1 MTDGSHAS
9 TTVEAMQYQALYRKY
24 RPQRFDEVVGQ
35 DHVTTTLERE
45 VVEAKIAHAYLFT
58 GPRGTGKTT
67 TARLLAK
74 SLNCP
79 NRADDGE
86 PCNNCPSCEGITDG
100 TSLDVIELDA
110 ASHNKVE
117 DVREIRVNVSTVA
130 AAAGARRVYILDEA
144 HMLSRAAGNALLK
157 TLEEPPEH
165 VVFVLATTEPY
176 KLLDTI
182 RSRTQRFDFHP
193 VATETL
199 IEYLG
204 EISTREGFAYDHGAL
219 AAVTAHAGG
228 SVRDAMSLLEQV
240 AALGAGEVTTQ
251 GVERALGLADGESYR
266 RLVEAMVAN
275 DPAAG
280 LTLISDIT
288 RQGADLRRFVSD
300 AIGYLR
306 GIFLAQYAPNIEE
319 VVDAPKETID
329 EWRQIAN
336 TVSSPEVLRAIDELS
351 QALLHIRDGREERL
365 VVELSILKLTKPEVS
380 PDLEGITARV
390 ERLERDSR
398 QSSVVSPQPAPPQP
412 KVDLPADRPFETQS
426 SAVGRESS
434 EESSV
439 VSRQSSASEEPQTAD
454 AGAEGSEQRE
464 PGAQSSKPRAQGGEQ
479 AERSEPAEELMTE
492 DRPPEAVEFGLAE
505 FNSVWPS
512 VAAAIRTD
520 VGPRRHAL
528 LKEATPVAVDKGTV
542 VFEVAAHM
550 HFHLEQLKADDELSA
565 AIAQGAGQQLGAP
578 VKVRYQSADAAVAQ
592 QEARAEELA
601 PVPDKDDLE
610 EAKDDGPD
618 PTNTVLDMLGG
629 EVVEETADQ

>member
-1 MTDGSHAS
+1 
-9 TTVEAMQYQALYRKY
+9 MQYQALYRKY

-35 DHVTTTLERE
+35 DHVTTTLARE
-45 VVEAKIAHAYLFT
+45 VVDDKIAHAYLFT

-79 NRADDGE
+79 NRKPDGE
-86 PCNNCPSCEGITDG
+86 PCNDCPSCEGITEG
-100 TSLDVIELDA
+100 SSLDVIELDA

-204 EISTREGFAYDHGAL
+204 QISDREGFTYDHGAL

-240 AALGAGEVTTQ
+240 AALGAGEVSTQ
-251 GVERALGLADGESYR
+251 GVERALGLADGESYK
-266 RLVEAMVAN
+266 RLVGAIVAN

-306 GIFLAQYAPNIEE
+306 GIFLAQYAPNIED
-319 VVDAPKETID
+319 VVDAPRETID
-329 EWRQIAN
+329 EWREMAT

-380 PDLEGITARV
+380 PDLEAITARV
-390 ERLERDSR
+390 ARLERDIK
-398 QSSVVSPQPAPPQP
+398 SSPAPVHSAPAVPPQ
-412 KVDLPADRPFETQS
+412 DLPADRPFEAQ
-426 SAVGRESS
+426 V
-434 EESSV
+434 
-439 VSRQSSASEEPQTAD
+439 SASSTPAATPSTQVTPQADVPRGPADEPPTAGETSPPEEIEPP
-454 AGAEGSEQRE
+454 SE
-464 PGAQSSKPRAQGGEQ
+464 P
-479 AERSEPAEELMTE
+479 SEPAPSEAGPDELEPAPSAAVRSTE
-492 DRPPEAVEFGLAE
+492 FDLAD
-505 FNSVWPS
+505 FNRIWPS
-512 VAAAIRTD
+512 VAASIRTD

-528 LKEATPVAVDKGTV
+528 LKEATPVGVQDGTV

-550 HFHLEQLKADDELSA
+550 HFHLEQLKADQELADAISA
-565 AIAQGAGQQLGAP
+565 GASAQLGGP
-578 VKVRYQSADAAVAQ
+578 VRVRYQSADAPVPV
-592 QEARAEELA
+592 EEE
-601 PVPDKDDLE
+601 PERVPDKGDLE
-610 EAKDDGPD
+610 EAKDEGPD
-618 PTNTVLDMLGG
+618 PTSTVLEMLGG
-629 EVVEETADQ
+629 EIVTENSTE